1 MIPQEKKSTLKIYI
15 FICMYVYAKIV
26 RTYVLNKLVR
36 IYLFSDIVSETTL
49 FGKFVL
55 HKLSC

>member
-1 MIPQEKKSTLKIYI
+1 
-15 FICMYVYAKIV
+15 MYVYAKIV

-49 FGKFVL
+49 LGKFVL

>member
-1 MIPQEKKSTLKIYI
+1 
-15 FICMYVYAKIV
+15 MYVYAKIV

-49 FGKFVL
+49 FG
-55 HKLSC
+55 

>member
-1 MIPQEKKSTLKIYI
+1 MKKVYLKISI
-15 FICMYVYAKIV
+15 FIFMYVYAKIV

-49 FGKFVL
+49 FDKFVL